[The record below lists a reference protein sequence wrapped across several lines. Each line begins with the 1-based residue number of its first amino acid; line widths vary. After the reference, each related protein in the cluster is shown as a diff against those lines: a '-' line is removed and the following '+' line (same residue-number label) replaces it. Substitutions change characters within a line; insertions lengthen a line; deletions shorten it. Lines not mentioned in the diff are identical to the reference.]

1 MRRFGRKSKMADFAK
16 SAKITHSLN
25 VLTSF
30 NELKQSECI
39 CNFTIKVG
47 DKSFKVHR
55 DLLAAV
61 SRYFKGMFSSNMVE
75 ARNGFVI
82 MKDICAD
89 AVGQCVDFMYTGE
102 ANPSMESLGNT
113 LYASHLMQLD
123 VLSSICFNFMENNLS
138 AQHCLLVVSLARLYD
153 RTKLQ
158 TIAERFIVDNFESL
172 ILGEDFLHLSKEELV
187 FYLQKLDKKHE
198 VVWHAVRRWISNK
211 GEKIGS
217 ELMETL
223 HFGEFSY
230 KFLLTDLL
238 NDSLVESSSDAKSFV
253 VKILLSNIDGLKE
266 NLSLDTL
273 FVLRKINQIKS
284 KVCSENVKNI
294 INEFMAQN
302 FEQIVQMDEFI
313 ELEKDE
319 VFFLFKSPE
328 TKYSSEKIKWEA
340 ALKWAKQSRRHQ
352 KVFPDLFELMKLEE
366 FSDDFIKQTVR
377 NEPLVKESHK
387 CKDLLLDA
395 YFRGQVRKLVPH
407 IAVST
412 NTVIKSLNLQTNQ
425 WSSLHSDYD
434 VGFHLVNGEGRLY
447 ASDGNELSL
456 LQDGRWIK
464 KTKIERL
471 CDENDKMVYL
481 KGGIYI
487 ISCDEHAVRY
497 DIAKNR
503 WDKNLPSCGHG
514 VDFCAAASD
523 EFIYVMGGWS
533 TEREA
538 KVYDPGT
545 NKWSS
550 LPEMIYKTFC
560 SAAVVFQSMVY
571 VLGGIAG
578 RSGNLVQCYNPVVRS
593 WTEIAKMKMSRGLF
607 SACVADNKMYAVGG
621 AQGLTEDSI
630 ETFNEE
636 TGEWKIVCEMDRPEV
651 DWVYCCCSTQ

>member
-1 MRRFGRKSKMADFAK
+1 MDEFKK

-30 NELKQSECI
+30 NELKQSDCI

-61 SRYFKGMFSSNMVE
+61 SKYFKSMFSSNMVE
-75 ARNGFVI
+75 ARNGFVV

-102 ANPSMESLGNT
+102 ANPSMESVENT
-113 LYASHLMQLD
+113 LYASQFMQLD
-123 VLSSICFNFMENNLS
+123 VLSSICFNFMEKNLS
-138 AQHCLLVVSLARLYD
+138 VHHCLLVVRLARLYVC
-153 RTKLQ
+153 TELQ
-158 TIAERFIVDNFESL
+158 TIAELFIVDNFESL

-198 VVWHAVRRWISNK
+198 VVWHAVKRWISNK

-223 HFGEFSY
+223 HFEDFPF

-253 VKILLSNIDGLKE
+253 IKKLLSNIDGLKE
-266 NLSLDTL
+266 NLSLDTS
-273 FVLRKINQIKS
+273 FILRKINRIEN

-302 FEQIVQMDEFI
+302 FEQI
-313 ELEKDE
+313 
-319 VFFLFKSPE
+319 E

-352 KVFPDLFELMKLEE
+352 KIFPDLFELIKLEE
-366 FSDDFIKQTVR
+366 FSDDFIQQSVR
-377 NEPLVKESHK
+377 NESLVKESHK
-387 CKDLLLDA
+387 CKDLLLDVVYA
-395 YFRGQVRKLVPH
+395 RATVAKLVPQ

-412 NTVIKSLNLQTNQ
+412 ETGIKALNLQTNQ
-425 WSSLHSDYD
+425 WSSLKSDYD
-434 VGFHLVNGEGRLY
+434 VGIHLVNVEGRLY
-447 ASDGNELSL
+447 ASDGNQLSS
-456 LQDGRWIK
+456 LQEGRWIK
-464 KTKIERL
+464 KAKIERKS
-471 CDENDKMVYL
+471 DQWDKMVYL

-487 ISCDEHAVRY
+487 FNYSQHTVRY
-497 DIAKNR
+497 DIAKDR
-503 WDKNLPSCGHG
+503 WDKNLPSCDLDFG
-514 VDFCAAASD
+514 FCAAASD
-523 EFIYVMGGWS
+523 EFIYAMGGWS
-533 TEREA
+533 TWRKS

-545 NKWSS
+545 KKWSS
-550 LPEMIYKTFC
+550 LPQMIYGTYGC
-560 SAAVVFQSMVY
+560 AAVVFQSMVY
-571 VLGGIAG
+571 VLGGSAG
-578 RSGNLVQCYNPVVRS
+578 GLVQCYNPVVRS
-593 WTEIAKMKMSRGLF
+593 WTEIAKMKMNRINF
-607 SACVADNKMYAVGG
+607 SACVVDNKMYAVGG
-621 AQGLTEDSI
+621 AEGGGLNKDSI

-636 TGEWKIVCEMDRPEV
+636 TGEWKIVCEMDLSEV
-651 DWVYCCCSTQ
+651 DWVYCCSYAL

>member
-1 MRRFGRKSKMADFAK
+1 M
-16 SAKITHSLN
+16 
-25 VLTSF
+25 
-30 NELKQSECI
+30 
-39 CNFTIKVG
+39 
-47 DKSFKVHR
+47 
-55 DLLAAV
+55 
-61 SRYFKGMFSSNMVE
+61 
-75 ARNGFVI
+75 
-82 MKDICAD
+82 
-89 AVGQCVDFMYTGE
+89 
-102 ANPSMESLGNT
+102 
-113 LYASHLMQLD
+113 
-123 VLSSICFNFMENNLS
+123 
-138 AQHCLLVVSLARLYD
+138 
-153 RTKLQ
+153 
-158 TIAERFIVDNFESL
+158 
-172 ILGEDFLHLSKEELV
+172 
-187 FYLQKLDKKHE
+187 DKKHE
-198 VVWHAVRRWISNK
+198 VIWHAVRRWISNK

-217 ELMETL
+217 ELMEAL
-223 HFGEFSY
+223 HFGEFPY

-238 NDSLVESSSDAKSFV
+238 NDCLVESSSDAKSFV

-284 KVCSENVKNI
+284 KVCSENVRNI

-352 KVFPDLFELMKLEE
+352 KVFPDLLELMKLQE

-395 YFRGQVRKLVPH
+395 YSRARTGKLGLVPH

-412 NTVIKSLNLQTNQ
+412 KTGIRALNLQTNQ

-434 VGFHLVNGEGRLY
+434 VGFHLVNGERRLY

-464 KTKIERL
+464 RAKVERQSTIRY
-471 CDENDKMVYL
+471 DNMVYL

-487 ISCDEHAVRY
+487 ISCDEHTVRY
-497 DIAKNR
+497 DIAKDR
-503 WDKNLPSCGHG
+503 WDKNLPLCDLGDG
-514 VDFCAAASD
+514 FCAAASG
-523 EFIYVMGGWS
+523 EFIYAMGGRS
-533 TEREA
+533 TRREA
-538 KVYDPGT
+538 IIYDPGT
-545 NKWSS
+545 KEWSS
-550 LPEMIYKTFC
+550 LPQMIYAAYG
-560 SAAVVFQSMVY
+560 SAAVVFQK
-571 VLGGIAG
+571 IA
-578 RSGNLVQCYNPVVRS
+578 N
-593 WTEIAKMKMSRGLF
+593 MKMSRGWF
-607 SACVADNKMYAVGG
+607 SACVVDNKMYAVGG
-621 AQGLTEDSI
+621 AGGLTKDSI

-651 DWVYCCCSTQ
+651 DWVYCCCFTQ

>member
-1 MRRFGRKSKMADFAK
+1 MADFRK

-30 NELKQSECI
+30 NELKQSDCI

-55 DLLAAV
+55 DLLGAA
-61 SRYFKGMFSSNMVE
+61 SKYFKGMFSSNMVE
-75 ARNGFVI
+75 VRNGFVI

-102 ANPSMESLGNT
+102 ANPSMESVENT

-138 AQHCLLVVSLARLYD
+138 VQHCLLVIRLARLHD
-153 RTKLQ
+153 RTELE
-158 TIAERFIVDNFESL
+158 TIAERFILDNFESL
-172 ILGEDFLHLSKEELV
+172 ILAEDFLHLSKEELV

-198 VVWHAVRRWISNK
+198 VVWHAVRKWISNK

-223 HFGEFSY
+223 HFGEFPY

-238 NDSLVESSSDAKSFV
+238 KDSLVESSPDAKSFV
-253 VKILLSNIDGLKE
+253 IKKLLSNIDGLKE

-273 FVLRKINQIKS
+273 FILRKINQIEN
-284 KVCSENVKNI
+284 KVCSENVRNI
-294 INEFMAQN
+294 FNEFMTHN
-302 FEQIVQMDEFI
+302 FEQVVPMDEFI

-319 VFFLFKSPE
+319 IFFLFKSPE
-328 TKYSSEKIKWEA
+328 TKCSSEKIKWEA

-352 KVFPDLFELMKLEE
+352 NLFPDLFECIKLED
-366 FSDDFIKQTVR
+366 FSDDFVQQTVR

-387 CKDLLLDA
+387 CKDLLLDVVYA
-395 YFRGQVRKLVPH
+395 RAPVSKLVPH

-412 NTVIKSLNLQTNQ
+412 KTGIKALNLQTNQ
-425 WSSLHSDYD
+425 WSSLQSDYD
-434 VGFHLVNGEGRLY
+434 VGIYLVNAEGRLY

-464 KTKIERL
+464 KYKIERES
-471 CDENDKMVYL
+471 DVWDKMVYL

-487 ISCDEHAVRY
+487 ISFDQNTIRY
-497 DIAKNR
+497 DIAKDR
-503 WDKNLPSCGHG
+503 WHKNLPLCGLNFG
-514 VDFCAAASD
+514 FCAAASH
-523 EFIYVMGGWS
+523 EFIYAMGGMS
-533 TEREA
+533 TRREA

-545 NKWSS
+545 KKWSS
-550 LPEMIYKTFC
+550 LPEMIYGTAGG
-560 SAAVVFQSMVY
+560 AAVVFQSMVY
-571 VLGGIAG
+571 VLGGLNFY
-578 RSGNLVQCYNPVVRS
+578 SPHNLVQCYNPVVRS
-593 WTEIAKMKMSRGLF
+593 WTEITKMKMNRSWF
-607 SACVADNKMYAVGG
+607 SACVVDNKMYAVGG
-621 AQGLTEDSI
+621 AEGEGLTKDSI

-636 TGEWKIVCEMDRPEV
+636 TGAWEIVCEMDWPGL
-651 DWVYCCCSTQ
+651 DWVYCCSYAR